1 MFSVSIL
8 VDLFTLVVDK
18 VLIVIKANIDD
29 FFIFFIL

>member
-8 VDLFTLVVDK
+8 VDLYTLVVDK

>member
-8 VDLFTLVVDK
+8 VDLYTLVVDK
-18 VLIVIKANIDD
+18 VLIVINGNIDD

>member
-8 VDLFTLVVDK
+8 VDLYTLVVDE
-18 VLIVIKANIDD
+18 VLIVINANIDD